1 MPRIVS
7 LIASATEIVCAL
19 GFEDSLVGRSH
30 ECDFPESVKRLPAC
44 TEPKFNVHG
53 TSAEIDDRVKT
64 LLRQA
69 LSIYRVD
76 ADKLRQLRPDVIV
89 TQVQCE
95 VCAVSLKDVEEAV
108 CSWVDSRPRIVSL
121 APNELTDVWADIRR
135 VADAL
140 GAAERGEALVRR
152 LQQRMTDIAQRSAG
166 GSPALPTVACIEWLD
181 PLMSAG
187 NWMPELVGMAGGRML
202 FGTAGKHSPRL
213 AWDDVV
219 AADPEV
225 ILVMPCGWDIVKSR
239 QELPVLV
246 QKSEWPRLRAVQ
258 ERRVY
263 IADGNQFFNRPGP
276 RLVESLEILAEVLHP
291 EVFAVGHKGTGWQ
304 PYFSGGYKA

>member
-1 MPRIVS
+1 MAGSCNGRNVLKPQCLAIIAFRPSSDIAPSYRTALRRFTEKLVMPRIVS

-53 TSAEIDDRVKT
+53 TSAEIDERVKT

-121 APNELTDVWADIRR
+121 APNELT
-135 VADAL
+135 
-140 GAAERGEALVRR
+140 
-152 LQQRMTDIAQRSAG
+152 
-166 GSPALPTVACIEWLD
+166 
-181 PLMSAG
+181 
-187 NWMPELVGMAGGRML
+187 
-202 FGTAGKHSPRL
+202 
-213 AWDDVV
+213 
-219 AADPEV
+219 
-225 ILVMPCGWDIVKSR
+225 
-239 QELPVLV
+239 
-246 QKSEWPRLRAVQ
+246 
-258 ERRVY
+258 
-263 IADGNQFFNRPGP
+263 
-276 RLVESLEILAEVLHP
+276 
-291 EVFAVGHKGTGWQ
+291 
-304 PYFSGGYKA
+304 